1 MNYVLKAVLLS
12 VSALL
17 LVSCSK
23 SNNKAPNIDPR
34 TGKHPSGWAVSAGGN
49 HTTAFLSVP
58 SSCYECHGKDLV
70 GGISKVSCFSAS
82 RSGISCH
89 ANGPGQHPAGW
100 SDAAVHGVHAKSAA
114 TGVDGLT
121 HCQVCHGSDYSGGN
135 VKKSCLNTAG
145 CHGAAVSAPHAAKP
159 WLSRLGASSH
169 HNTGASNAPACAAC
183 HTAGANSARS
193 PSPPA
198 PAGTAPGCFN
208 NTLCHGVEG
217 HVTGWNLPANHG
229 AAAKAAVGGD
239 KGFSAC
245 VVCHGANYAGG
256 TALQSCLNAAG
267 CHGAGVNSPHP
278 ATPWRAHSAT
288 DTSNSPQCAVCH
300 TNGANSTRSPLQGD
314 PVGVG
319 GCFNNTLCHG
329 VQGHAAGWAAV
340 AVHGAE
346 AKKAPSGNTGFS
358 SCQPCHGTTFNN
370 GTAPTCMNNAACHG
384 SGVNSPHA
392 RKPWFSRVAGQPTH
406 TTTDTGNVGICAAC
420 HTGGDNSTLGNAN
433 AAAGTAGCFNNTLCH
448 FHQIPF
454 APSATVPV
462 TLHSSEAKKDLSVCQ
477 GCHGTRGT
485 PAFDG
490 ATLADGTRTIACS
503 SCHTSAKA
511 HPTDWQGSGTYSHRT
526 AGNINVACI
535 ICHDVTQ
542 GRTAPLA
549 ASPSCFSATFKT
561 RACHASGPGVAP
573 HAVPYN
579 NHIAV
584 AGGPS
589 GNTTNCLVCHQVA
602 ATTTGRPGCQNCHLT
617 SPVAT
622 PTGCTSCHANPP
634 GGVTYPNIASMH
646 AQHVNASKVTV
657 MTLTCADCHT
667 GLGLGTPDH
676 LERARARTA
685 SVQANPVVF
694 SDAVKLAGGGT
705 ASAFTS
711 GANGQCTNV
720 YCHGAK
726 MSGGDTTGTNRTPTW
741 NIPFLPATISAA
753 ACGACHGFPP
763 LPGSGHPTLTTAV
776 PATFGNGS
784 VAIGTSCSCHSNI
797 STAGTTYAN
806 IFVNKAQ
813 HIDGALQVS
822 GVHAVPYDDHNAA
835 VLAASGNTE
844 CLGCHTMGTV
854 AVTGTYPNP
863 TVGAAPNCM
872 SCHRKAAPLHTGT
885 AAGANCSSCHGTGT
899 ATTVGTKGIPTGS
912 AFPDLTRGHSRGDH
926 KVVCTTCHVLGA
938 SGGTGS
944 GINHGRGS
952 IAGPVRDGKA
962 NVVGSFVTGITVTGG
977 GVKGTSP
984 TSVSCNHDLIT
995 GAGCSGNG
1003 TNRSW

>member
-1 MNYVLKAVLLS
+1 MNYMLKAVLLS
-12 VSALL
+12 VAALL

-49 HTTAFLSVP
+49 HTTVFLSVP
-58 SSCYECHGKDLV
+58 SSCYECHGKDLA

-89 ANGPGQHPAGW
+89 ANGPGQHPSGW
-100 SDAAVHGVHAKSAA
+100 NDAAVHGSRAKSAA
-114 TGVDGLT
+114 TGVDGLA

-169 HNTGASNAPACAAC
+169 NNTDASNAPACAAC

-198 PAGTAPGCFN
+198 PVGTAPGCFN

-229 AAAKAAVGGD
+229 AAAKAAAGGD

-278 ATPWRAHSAT
+278 ATPWQAHSAT
-288 DTSNSPQCAVCH
+288 DTSNSTQCAVCH
-300 TNGANSTRSPLQGD
+300 TNGANSTRSPRPGD

-329 VQGHAAGWAAV
+329 VQGHAVGWAA
-340 AVHGAE
+340 ATVHGAE
-346 AKKAPSGNTGFS
+346 AKKAPSGSTGFS
-358 SCQPCHGTTFNN
+358 SCQPCHGATFNN

-392 RKPWFSRVAGQPTH
+392 AKPWFSRIAGQPTH
-406 TTTDTGNVGICAAC
+406 TTTDAGNVGICAAC
-420 HTGGDNSTLGNAN
+420 HAGGANSTLGNAN
-433 AAAGTAGCFNNTLCH
+433 ATAGTAGCFNNTLCH

-542 GRTAPLA
+542 GRTAPLV
-549 ASPSCFSATFKT
+549 ASPSCFSATFTNGAAQT
-561 RACHASGPGVAP
+561 RTCHASGPGVTP
-573 HAVPYN
+573 HIVPYN
-579 NHIAV
+579 NHNATARSNI
-584 AGGPS
+584 
-589 GNTTNCLVCHQVA
+589 NYCLGCHQVA
-602 ATTTGRPGCQNCHLT
+602 ATTAGRPGCQNCHLT

-634 GGVTYPNIASMH
+634 AGAAYPNFAGVH
-646 AQHVNASKVTV
+646 AAHSTLNAANV
-657 MTLTCADCHT
+657 CAECHS
-667 GLGLGTPDH
+667 GLGLGTVDH
-676 LERARARTA
+676 LNRARARTA
-685 SVQANPVVF
+685 AVQAGPVAF
-694 SDAVKLAGGGT
+694 GTLARTGGLAPTYTDATRTCAAT
-705 ASAFTS
+705 
-711 GANGQCTNV
+711 
-720 YCHGAK
+720 YCHGNTLDIPA
-726 MSGGDTTGTNRTPTW
+726 SAILSPSWGSPFLTGNAASDCTKCHGYPPATAIHAGKTPTDC
-741 NIPFLPATISAA
+741 I
-753 ACGACHGFPP
+753 GCHLHVNASGTGFIE
-763 LPGSGHPTLTTAV
+763 STKHI
-776 PATFGNGS
+776 NGS
-784 VAIGTSCSCHSNI
+784 VEASGAHAFPNPGSAHKSAANGTGCRSAGCHPADAAGSAYPV
-797 STAGTTYAN
+797 TAG
-806 IFVNKAQ
+806 V
-813 HIDGALQVS
+813 
-822 GVHAVPYDDHNAA
+822 
-835 VLAASGNTE
+835 
-844 CLGCHTMGTV
+844 
-854 AVTGTYPNP
+854 
-863 TVGAAPNCM
+863 APNCRA
-872 SCHRKAAPLHTGT
+872 CHLNASPSSDPF
-885 AAGANCSSCHGTGT
+885 CSDCHGSTTTEGT
-899 ATTVGTKGIPTGS
+899 SNAGRPNSTVFPNRQGS
-912 AFPDLTRGHSRGDH
+912 GDGHNRSTHR
-926 KVVCTTCHVLGA
+926 VACTTCHPITTGNAGHGWSNRTRSTNAQVLPA
-938 SGGTGS
+938 MTWNPGT
-944 GINHGRGS
+944 R
-952 IAGPVRDGKA
+952 A
-962 NVVGSFVTGITVTGG
+962 TGQG
-977 GVKGTSP
+977 
-984 TSVSCNHDLIT
+984 SCNPSAGGISGCHTLKT
-995 GAGCSGNG
+995 G
-1003 TNRSW
+1003 WY